1 MNILTVEQKQLNLN
15 LIDDVIPITQFAVV
29 DLGSDLNHYNE
40 IDIIFPK
47 LIYIAEQT
55 GAAVLCDIGGYEV
68 FLPLSWNIFVGD
80 EDSAEVEVL
89 PICELNARQFQ
100 AIVTNPISGF
110 RHHFAD
116 IRIKRV
122 LIDYDWVMPKLKN
135 GQALAL
141 PINEKNECVYITSS
155 LSKLPSTCSPSD
167 FL

>member
-110 RHHFAD
+110 RHHFAAGYYNSLCVRLT
-116 IRIKRV
+116 IEQCSSTLPASIV
-122 LIDYDWVMPKLKN
+122 SLI
-135 GQALAL
+135 
-141 PINEKNECVYITSS
+141 S
-155 LSKLPSTCSPSD
+155 LRQPLYRSNIDTTNNQLS
-167 FL
+167 